1 MDMENEFNKNEL
13 INLMN
18 YWYYD
23 EKYQISIDKSKEIIN
38 NNFIQD
44 KYNWEDIESINDKVY
59 KTLLPYT
66 NIIIQNS
73 GADAD

>member
-44 KYNWEDIESINDKVY
+44 KYNWEDIESINEKVY
-59 KTLLPYT
+59 NTLLPYT

>member
-1 MDMENEFNKNEL
+1 MEKEFNKKEL
-13 INLMN
+13 LNFIN

-23 EKYQISIDKSKEIIN
+23 EKYQISMDKSKEIIN

-44 KYNWEDIESINDKVY
+44 KYNWEDIESINEKVY
-59 KTLLPYT
+59 NTLLPYT
-66 NIIIQNS
+66 NFISHNNNS

>member
-1 MDMENEFNKNEL
+1 M
-13 INLMN
+13 
-18 YWYYD
+18 
-23 EKYQISIDKSKEIIN
+23 DKSKEIIN

-44 KYNWEDIESINDKVY
+44 KYYWEDIESINEKVY
-59 KTLLPYT
+59 NTLLPYT